1 MIRWRLGNT
10 TFTVEF
16 SFFAVAAVAALWGGG
31 RYVLLLFLAGLFH
44 ELGHLAAMGLFHR
57 SVRSVAL
64 CGAGTL
70 FTPAEQYGAYWQD
83 IVVSLSGPAVNL
95 VLGGIFLS
103 LDRTSAFGMLH
114 LGLGL
119 FNLLP
124 YANLDGR
131 CSLRQYPVD
140 LRRTAGS
147 EKACPES
154 CECRDLPAFG
164 CGLLVY
170 CCVELVTA
178 AGHRLSAAD
187 AVLDGKIKRMKSVC
201 AAFVG
206 TDAFS
211 FP

>member
-31 RYVLLLFLAGLFH
+31 RYVLLLFLAGLLH

-95 VLGGIFLS
+95 VLGGIFQL
-103 LDRTSAFGMLH
+103 R
-114 LGLGL
+114 
-119 FNLLP
+119 P
-124 YANLDGR
+124 YFCFRDAASG
-131 CSLRQYPVD
+131 
-140 LRRTAGS
+140 AG
-147 EKACPES
+147 
-154 CECRDLPAFG
+154 
-164 CGLLVY
+164 
-170 CCVELVTA
+170 
-178 AGHRLSAAD
+178 
-187 AVLDGKIKRMKSVC
+187 AV
-201 AAFVG
+201 
-206 TDAFS
+206 
-211 FP
+211 

>member
-1 MIRWRLGNT
+1 M
-10 TFTVEF
+10 
-16 SFFAVAAVAALWGGG
+16 G
-31 RYVLLLFLAGLFH
+31 RV
-44 ELGHLAAMGLFHR
+44 HR

-124 YANLDGR
+124 YANLDGGAVCGSILSICGVLPDQKR
-131 CSLRQYPVD
+131 RVQNRVSVVISLLLAAVCWC
-140 LRRTAGS
+140 TAVWNWSLLLGIGYLLLMQFWT
-147 EKACPES
+147 EK
-154 CECRDLPAFG
+154 
-164 CGLLVY
+164 
-170 CCVELVTA
+170 
-178 AGHRLSAAD
+178 
-187 AVLDGKIKRMKSVC
+187 
-201 AAFVG
+201 
-206 TDAFS
+206 
-211 FP
+211 

>member
-16 SFFAVAAVAALWGGG
+16 SFFAVAEVAALWGGG
-31 RYVLLLFLAGLFH
+31 RYVLLLFLAGLLH

-124 YANLDGR
+124 YANLDGGAVCGSILSICGVLPDQKR
-131 CSLRQYPVD
+131 RVQNRVSVVISLLLAAVCWC
-140 LRRTAGS
+140 TAVWNWSLLLGIGYLLLMQFWT
-147 EKACPES
+147 EK
-154 CECRDLPAFG
+154 
-164 CGLLVY
+164 
-170 CCVELVTA
+170 
-178 AGHRLSAAD
+178 
-187 AVLDGKIKRMKSVC
+187 
-201 AAFVG
+201 
-206 TDAFS
+206 
-211 FP
+211 

>member
-1 MIRWRLGNT
+1 M
-10 TFTVEF
+10 
-16 SFFAVAAVAALWGGG
+16 AAVAALWGGG
-31 RYVLLLFLAGLFH
+31 RYVLLLFLAGLLH

-95 VLGGIFLS
+95 ALGGIFLS

-124 YANLDGR
+124 YANLDGGAVCGR
-131 CSLRQYPVD
+131 FRRGKSERLHCGCIGPAHGAGRQQTRRRNAG
-140 LRRTAGS
+140 RRT
-147 EKACPES
+147 
-154 CECRDLPAFG
+154 
-164 CGLLVY
+164 V
-170 CCVELVTA
+170 
-178 AGHRLSAAD
+178 
-187 AVLDGKIKRMKSVC
+187 
-201 AAFVG
+201 
-206 TDAFS
+206 
-211 FP
+211 

>member
-31 RYVLLLFLAGLFH
+31 RYVLLLLLAG
-44 ELGHLAAMGLFHR
+44 
-57 SVRSVAL
+57 
-64 CGAGTL
+64 L

-124 YANLDGR
+124 YANLDGGAVCGSILSICGVLPDQKR
-131 CSLRQYPVD
+131 RVQNRVSVVISLLLAAVCWC
-140 LRRTAGS
+140 TAVWNWSLLLGIGYLLLMQFWT
-147 EKACPES
+147 EK
-154 CECRDLPAFG
+154 
-164 CGLLVY
+164 
-170 CCVELVTA
+170 
-178 AGHRLSAAD
+178 
-187 AVLDGKIKRMKSVC
+187 
-201 AAFVG
+201 
-206 TDAFS
+206 
-211 FP
+211 

>member
-31 RYVLLLFLAGLFH
+31 RYVLLLFLAGLLH

-95 VLGGIFLS
+95 ALGGIFLS

-119 FNLLP
+119 P
-124 YANLDGR
+124 YANLDGGAVCGSILSICGVLPDQKR
-131 CSLRQYPVD
+131 RVQNRVSVVISLLLAAVCWC
-140 LRRTAGS
+140 TAVWNWSLLLGIGYLLLMQFWT
-147 EKACPES
+147 EK
-154 CECRDLPAFG
+154 
-164 CGLLVY
+164 
-170 CCVELVTA
+170 
-178 AGHRLSAAD
+178 
-187 AVLDGKIKRMKSVC
+187 
-201 AAFVG
+201 
-206 TDAFS
+206 
-211 FP
+211 